1 MTSTSVAT
9 EAGRRPRVLP
19 DPRLVEFMVCT
30 TALAGG
36 RLNGR
41 LAVPVALL
49 AGVVAAHGLVLVRWP
64 ARRGLRLACFAVML
78 VLLGVVPAARY
89 MEATERGD
97 VRLAHDGGVLVSD
110 EAVEVLLEGRDP
122 YQASYAEVLA
132 RWRIDVEGTPAANPL
147 IDHYHYW
154 PGSLG
159 LLAAVEAPLR
169 AVGRDADPRVLY
181 LLVYC
186 ALGLWLGRWSLRQR
200 GHLGVALAVCLNP
213 LLLPYLWQ
221 GVNDILLVAGMAVAA
236 VALASRRVVLAGLAL
251 GATLTVKALLAPM
264 VVLFLV
270 WLAAETRRG
279 RLDRGRAWRAA
290 AATVAPAA
298 ATAVPF
304 LLWHPVDFLTDAV
317 AYPLG
322 LVADAYPVS
331 GNGLAAQLLR
341 AGVVTD
347 PFGPSPLWA
356 TTLPAALVLVA
367 GAWWVWSRPGLR
379 TLLGV
384 SSLVLLGVL
393 FFHRSFMFYYVAA
406 PATAFALAA
415 LVPVRTPGA
424 ASGRPPEPA
433 TTA

>member
-1 MTSTSVAT
+1 MTSTSAAT
-9 EAGRRPRVLP
+9 EAGWRPRVLP

-41 LAVPVALL
+41 LSVPVALL
-49 AGVVAAHGLVLVRWP
+49 AGVVAAHGLVLARWP
-64 ARRGLRLACFAVML
+64 GRRGLRLACFALML

-97 VRLAHDGGVLVSD
+97 VRLAIDGGVLVSD

-132 RWRIDVEGTPAANPL
+132 RWRINVEGTAADNPL
-147 IDHYHYW
+147 IDHYPYW
-154 PGSLG
+154 PGSLA
-159 LLAAVEAPLR
+159 LLAAVETPLR

-186 ALGLWLGRWSLRQR
+186 ALGLWLGRWSLRER

-221 GVNDILLVAGMAVAA
+221 GANDILLVAGMAVAA
-236 VALASRRVVLAGLAL
+236 VALTRRRVVLAGFAL
-251 GATLTVKALLAPM
+251 GAALSVKLLIAPM
-264 VVLFLV
+264 VLLFGV
-270 WLAAETRRG
+270 WLVGEVRRG
-279 RLDRGRAWRAA
+279 RLDRGRAWWAA
-290 AATVAPAA
+290 AATVAPAVV
-298 ATAVPF
+298 TAVPF

-317 AYPLG
+317 AYHLA
-322 LVADAYPVS
+322 LVADAYPIA
-331 GNGLAAQLLR
+331 GHGLPAYLLR
-341 AGVVTD
+341 AGVLTD
-347 PFGPSPLWA
+347 PFGPSPLRA
-356 TTLPAALVLVA
+356 TTLPTAVVLAV
-367 GAWWVWSRPGLR
+367 GIWWVWSRPGLR
-379 TLLGV
+379 TFLGV
-384 SSLVLLGVL
+384 SGLVLLGTLV
-393 FFHRSFMFYYVAA
+393 FHRSFMFYYIDI